1 MVVSFVHT
9 WAVFEGVNKA
19 GDVVWGD
26 GNDEGV
32 GDDCQHTD
40 TFENPMPDTWQP
52 NQRRINIFH
61 YFLKCKRRQLGKFV
75 FSRMVYK
82 PESIQVIYNT

>member
-1 MVVSFVHT
+1 MVVHT
-9 WAVFEGVNKA
+9 RAIFEGVNKA

-32 GDDCQHTD
+32 GDDCQHAD

-52 NQRRINIFH
+52 NQRRMNICHHFIKGRVMNKNRR
-61 YFLKCKRRQLGKFV
+61 FGTKSMAKFQKCDNAT
-75 FSRMVYK
+75 
-82 PESIQVIYNT
+82 ET